1 MAACGTFQSDA
12 TACQINSLGF
22 CIGCP
27 VKCSKGE
34 KCWFFNRWGSCK
46 FAHAT
51 PAKGWGAPHENC
63 RFQQQDQSETSVNFD
78 QVLTDKLSI
87 CTLNIG
93 LTSDRSKLTAFLQRM
108 RCGVDIVCLQEL
120 LNDKDLM
127 ELLDDLKK
135 TKFTFC
141 VRSSHSHCAILSTL
155 PLQEVSNENPLLSS
169 HLHPQMV
176 RDNLPSANKT
186 TRNKGKSE
194 FVTAKVQGILLTCVH
209 LPGSQGGLGE
219 KVRMRELK
227 KTREELEKK
236 NLWGQEGGGAK
247 HIFAG
252 DFNSLTL
259 EDKDMEGWE
268 RVGKEREAKNSK
280 LQEAILLCQQ
290 LEGQSPGAELDEVR
304 AQLAESLEG
313 LGIEPRE
320 PLRSLISHLKYK
332 KLEPKPK
339 FDLTKWMLEE
349 KFKDAWREGGESGR
363 TGSQT
368 TCK

>member
-1 MAACGTFQSDA
+1 
-12 TACQINSLGF
+12 
-22 CIGCP
+22 
-27 VKCSKGE
+27 
-34 KCWFFNRWGSCK
+34 
-46 FAHAT
+46 
-51 PAKGWGAPHENC
+51 
-63 RFQQQDQSETSVNFD
+63 
-78 QVLTDKLSI
+78 
-87 CTLNIG
+87 
-93 LTSDRSKLTAFLQRM
+93 
-108 RCGVDIVCLQEL
+108 
-120 LNDKDLM
+120 
-127 ELLDDLKK
+127 
-135 TKFTFC
+135 
-141 VRSSHSHCAILSTL
+141 
-155 PLQEVSNENPLLSS
+155 
-169 HLHPQMV
+169 
-176 RDNLPSANKT
+176 
-186 TRNKGKSE
+186 
-194 FVTAKVQGILLTCVH
+194 
-209 LPGSQGGLGE
+209 
-219 KVRMRELK
+219 MRELQ
-227 KTREELEKK
+227 KTWKELEKK